1 MKIVLAL
8 KRHSK
13 RHSIQAAPILLF
25 IGHLCP
31 MKFLSKWGIVF
42 LAMFSL
48 AEGFGQGWDSEAAY
62 RNKYSAGLAGDSQYC
77 GIYEYVSTDNGN
89 YTLGISQSLND
100 KAVFYCYNLTWR
112 SNTWYA
118 GRKMATLKKTSSTDF
133 IVDWIIGNGEL
144 TSTTIRGLASWH
156 NGTFE
161 IAGLPMGMTWL
172 MKTWPSQE
180 DTQTVVK
187 NEDNDSWAGNG
198 SGVLFNSMGF
208 VLTNQHVVDGAS
220 SVSVVIGKA
229 GQQVE
234 YEAGVVGVDADL
246 DLALLKITDVAF
258 GGVAAPPFSFQT
270 RASVGE
276 DIFALGYP
284 MALSGLGAEMKYT
297 DGSVSANSGFNG
309 DMKTMQI
316 SVPLQEGNS
325 GGPLFN
331 AKGELIG
338 ITNAKIRSDIAE
350 NVSYAIK
357 SLFVEAF
364 LGSMPY
370 EVSLPNG
377 AVETEN
383 RVDVIDALR
392 PYTCL
397 VLVK

>member
-1 MKIVLAL
+1 MKKVTKFAVLVL
-8 KRHSK
+8 C
-13 RHSIQAAPILLF
+13 IFTF
-25 IGHLCP
+25 IE
-31 MKFLSKWGIVF
+31 
-42 LAMFSL
+42 AY
-48 AEGFGQGWDSEAAY
+48 GQWDSEAAFRSNY
-62 RNKYSAGLAGDSQYC
+62 LAGQAGDSEYC
-77 GIYEYVSTDNGN
+77 GIYEYVDTANGK
-89 YTLGISQSLND
+89 YTLGIVQSGTE
-100 KAVFYCYNLTWR
+100 FICYNITRR
-112 SNTWYA
+112 SITWYA
-118 GRKMATLKKTSSTDF
+118 GRKKSTLKKTSSTAF
-133 IVDWIIGNGEL
+133 VVDWIMGDGR
-144 TSTTIRGLASWH
+144 TTRRGLAS
-156 NGTFE
+156 
-161 IAGLPMGMTWL
+161 WL

-180 DTQTVVK
+180 EAKTVVK
-187 NEDNDSWAGNG
+187 NEDNDSWVGNG

-220 SVSVVIGKA
+220 SISVVIGNA

-234 YEAGVVGVDADL
+234 YEAGVVGVDADI
-246 DLALLKITDVAF
+246 DLALLKITDVSF

-276 DIFALGYP
+276 EIFALGYP

-297 DGSVSANSGFNG
+297 NGSVSANSGFNG

-316 SVPLQEGNS
+316 SVPIQGGNS

-331 AKGELIG
+331 AQGELIG
-338 ITNAKIRSDIAE
+338 ITNAKIRSDVAD

-357 SLFVEAF
+357 SIFVEAF

-377 AVETEN
+377 AIETEN
-383 RVDVIDALR
+383 RVDAIDALR

>member
-1 MKIVLAL
+1 MK
-8 KRHSK
+8 
-13 RHSIQAAPILLF
+13 LLLRF
-25 IGHLCP
+25 A
-31 MKFLSKWGIVF
+31 FFVV
-42 LAMFSL
+42 AMFSL
-48 AEGFGQGWDSEAAY
+48 TDGFGQWNSEAAY
-62 RNKYSAGLAGDSQYC
+62 RTKYSAGGAGDSQYC
-77 GIYEYVSTDNGN
+77 GIYEYVSTDNAQ
-89 YTLGISQSLND
+89 YTLGVVQSSND
-100 KAVFYCYNLTWR
+100 EGVFIAYNLTRR

-118 GRKMATLKKTSSTDF
+118 GRKKATLKKTSSTAF
-133 IVDWIIGNGEL
+133 VVDWIMGDGR
-144 TSTTIRGLASWH
+144 TTERALASWD

-161 IAGLPMGMTWL
+161 IAGLSSSAWL
-172 MKTWPSQE
+172 MKTWPSE
-180 DTQTVVK
+180 EEAKKLDK
-187 NEDNDSWAGNG
+187 NEESDSWAGNG
-198 SGVLFNSMGF
+198 SGILFNSMGF

-220 SVSVVIGKA
+220 SVSVVIGNA

-234 YEAGVVGVDADL
+234 YEAGVVGVDSDI

-258 GGVAAPPFSFQT
+258 GGVDAPPFSFQT

-276 DIFALGYP
+276 EIFALGYP

-297 DGSVSANSGFNG
+297 NGSVSANSGFNG

-316 SVPLQEGNS
+316 SVPIQGGNS

-331 AKGELIG
+331 AQGELIG
-338 ITNAKIRSDIAE
+338 ITNAKIRSDVAD

-357 SLFVEAF
+357 SIFVEAF

-377 AVETEN
+377 SVETEN